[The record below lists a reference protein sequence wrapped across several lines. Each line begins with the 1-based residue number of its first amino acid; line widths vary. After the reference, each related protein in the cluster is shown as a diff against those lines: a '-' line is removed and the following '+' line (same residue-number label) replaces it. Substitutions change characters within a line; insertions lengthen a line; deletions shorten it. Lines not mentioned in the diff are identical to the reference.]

1 MRLLDEL
8 TEEHRLVDRASGSL
22 IRFAERASKSET
34 TSRDVADFVH
44 FLRVYEGGYH
54 HEREEQV
61 LFPALVERAEVPA
74 DRGPLPVMLAD
85 HRASAAMVDELEAAA
100 DDAAAAAGVAR
111 RLAHH
116 LWEHADKEDSVLFPE
131 SRQRLV
137 RGGVANLEGRP
148 PTPAEEAAR
157 ALGEQLTERFPPLD
171 DHEAVRG
178 DGCIACSAFTVTCGG
193 IEKEW
198 WNDWEQEYHRSLDEG

>member
-22 IRFAERASKSET
+22 IRFAERALTSET
-34 TSRDVADFVH
+34 TSRDVAEFVH
-44 FLRVYEGGYH
+44 FLRVYVSGYH

-74 DRGPLPVMLAD
+74 DRGPLPAMLAD
-85 HRASAAMVDELEAAA
+85 HRASAAMVDELGAAA
-100 DDAAAAAGVAR
+100 GDPVAAAGVAR

-131 SRQRLV
+131 SEQRLI
-137 RGGVANLEGRP
+137 RGGVAELEGRP
-148 PTPAEEAAR
+148 PTIEEEAAR
-157 ALGEQLTERFPPLD
+157 ELGESLTQRFPPLD
-171 DHEAVRG
+171 DPNVIRG
-178 DGCIACSAFTVTCGG
+178 DGCVACSAFTVTCGG

-198 WNDWEQEYHRSLDEG
+198 WNDWEAEYHRSLDEG